1 MDASGRDVYGEAAR
15 LRERGSVTRV
25 EINGVL
31 AWAITSYAAQ
41 RKLFAD
47 PRVSRDP
54 RKHWPAWINGEISP
68 EWPLFNWLDAENMF
82 TAHGQDHRRL
92 RGIVS
97 KILTPRK
104 MESLRPKIEEITRDC
119 LDKLAAQSG
128 EVVDLCADYTQEVPI
143 RVFCELMGITD
154 VAMRE
159 RMCRCVEGL
168 FHTSATPDEVVASH
182 AEVHAVIKDL
192 IALKRQTPGDD
203 LTSELILARADD
215 YGPQLSE
222 NELEGTILVLM
233 MGGYET
239 TANLFANA
247 IVTLLLHPDQLSSL
261 RRGEIT
267 WRDVVEETLRYLPS
281 VSNLPLRFAAED
293 IEFEGVTIPK
303 GDAIIVGLAAAN
315 RDPAF
320 FGVDAAR
327 FDPTRTNK
335 KHFAFGNGI
344 HICIGALLARIE
356 AEIALANLFAQFP
369 RISLAKPGEDLDKI
383 ESWIMNGYQAI
394 PVSLTPE

>member
-128 EVVDLCADYTQEVPI
+128 ESSTFVQ
-143 RVFCELMGITD
+143 
-154 VAMRE
+154 
-159 RMCRCVEGL
+159 
-168 FHTSATPDEVVASH
+168 
-182 AEVHAVIKDL
+182 
-192 IALKRQTPGDD
+192 
-203 LTSELILARADD
+203 
-215 YGPQLSE
+215 
-222 NELEGTILVLM
+222 TILRKFRS
-233 MGGYET
+233 GS
-239 TANLFANA
+239 F
-247 IVTLLLHPDQLSSL
+247 
-261 RRGEIT
+261 
-267 WRDVVEETLRYLPS
+267 
-281 VSNLPLRFAAED
+281 VS
-293 IEFEGVTIPK
+293 
-303 GDAIIVGLAAAN
+303 
-315 RDPAF
+315 
-320 FGVDAAR
+320 
-327 FDPTRTNK
+327 
-335 KHFAFGNGI
+335 
-344 HICIGALLARIE
+344 
-356 AEIALANLFAQFP
+356 
-369 RISLAKPGEDLDKI
+369 
-383 ESWIMNGYQAI
+383 
-394 PVSLTPE
+394 